1 MKPITPKRTHKQA
14 TKVSKTQ
21 RSLCAPDVMSKERRH
36 QFFRGGGAGRRSLH
50 GGGVLCW
57 ALEDDLKGACQRG
70 GVKQRVTWST
80 EEELVN
86 ATENILGSRQS
97 EQCRTAGAGEVRETV
112 GRRLEKLHRG
122 MLMTHL
128 VLRNRYQIFAVVQS
142 LSGV

>member
-70 GVKQRVTWST
+70 GVK
-80 EEELVN
+80 
-86 ATENILGSRQS
+86 
-97 EQCRTAGAGEVRETV
+97 
-112 GRRLEKLHRG
+112 
-122 MLMTHL
+122 
-128 VLRNRYQIFAVVQS
+128 
-142 LSGV
+142 